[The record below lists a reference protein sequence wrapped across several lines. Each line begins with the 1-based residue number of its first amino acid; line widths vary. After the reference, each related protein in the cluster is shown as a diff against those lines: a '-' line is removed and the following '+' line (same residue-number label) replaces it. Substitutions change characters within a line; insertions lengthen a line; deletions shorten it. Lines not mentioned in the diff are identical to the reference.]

1 MNSTLNR
8 KRALS
13 LLAGAVAAIL
23 VAGLARAGEH
33 VYPLRSEKY
42 KAECGGSCHVAYPP
56 QLLGAASWKGIMDGL
71 EKHFGSDASLDAKT
85 AREIADYLD
94 ANAARRTKSGSE
106 GLRITE
112 TRWFQHEHSEDLSP
126 AVWKH
131 PKVKSAAN
139 CDACHIQAAQG
150 DYSERTLRVPR

>member
-8 KRALS
+8 KRTLG
-13 LLAGAVAAIL
+13 LLAGVAAAVL
-23 VAGLARAGEH
+23 LAGVARAGEH

-42 KAECGGSCHVAYPP
+42 KVECGGSCHVAYPP
-56 QLLGAASWKGIMDGL
+56 QLLGAASWRGIMDGL
-71 EKHFGSDASLDAKT
+71 EKHFGSDASLDPKA

-94 ANAARRTKSGSE
+94 ANAGRGKKARGDS
-106 GLRITE
+106 LRITE
-112 TRWFQHEHSEDLSP
+112 AGWFQHEHGEELSP
-126 AVWKH
+126 AVWKN

-139 CDACHIQAAQG
+139 CEACHIQAAQG